1 MNIIKKKEK
10 KYLYKSKYIQIYI
23 QIFLCKIM
31 KGRKRK
37 GMKEEEEY
45 INFRDEEMEWK
56 DRCAEG
62 RGEPLESVNTV
73 DWRIGSVVGGERR
86 RMIGAGRHCHDS
98 SHNRLN
104 MQMYECAHHTRAFL
118 PKFKHSPR
126 HSLCRLINRDLEI
139 ERFNP
144 PDKYSIVEI
153 FVPWKDAF
161 AVPFPREENI
171 NVF

>member
-1 MNIIKKKEK
+1 
-10 KYLYKSKYIQIYI
+10 
-23 QIFLCKIM
+23 M

-37 GMKEEEEY
+37 GMKEEEER

-86 RMIGAGRHCHDS
+86 TMIGAGRHCHDS

-161 AVPFPREENI
+161 AVPFPREENVNWII